1 MEYLSLGRVKD
12 AFGLDG
18 SLKIFSTTNMS
29 NYRYQKG
36 AKVFI
41 YDEANDERKEYV
53 VLNYR
58 HNGNLDFVKLE
69 EIATKEDAFAKKGQN
84 IYVVKDNKDL
94 APNTYFY
101 SDLEGCEIIGNNGK
115 LLGKVVKVEEFPA
128 QITLRVAFNNK
139 NYFVPFISPFIKNV
153 DIENKKIEIN
163 EIEGLIW
170 ELRF

>member
-1 MEYLSLGRVKD
+1 MEYLTLGKIID
-12 AFGLDG
+12 SFGLDG
-18 SLKIFSTTNMS
+18 TLKIYSTTNMGKM
-29 NYRYQKG
+29 RYQKG
-36 AKVFI
+36 NKVYLF
-41 YDEANDERKEYV
+41 DEQNKEYV
-53 VLNYR
+53 PYTVLNYR

-94 APNTYFY
+94 AANTYFY
-101 SDLEGCEIIGNNGK
+101 SDLEGCEIVGNNGK

>member
-1 MEYLSLGRVKD
+1 MEYLALGKIID
-12 AFGLDG
+12 SFGLDG
-18 SLKIFSTTNMS
+18 TLKIYSTTNMGKM
-29 NYRYQKG
+29 RYQKG
-36 AKVFI
+36 NKVYLF
-41 YDEANDERKEYV
+41 DEQNKEYV
-53 VLNYR
+53 PYTVLNYR

-101 SDLEGCEIIGNNGK
+101 SDLEGCEIVGNNGK

>member
-1 MEYLSLGRVKD
+1 MEYLALGKIID
-12 AFGLDG
+12 SFGLDG
-18 SLKIFSTTNMS
+18 TLKIYSTTNMGKM
-29 NYRYQKG
+29 RYQKG
-36 AKVFI
+36 NKVYLF
-41 YDEANDERKEYV
+41 DEQNKEYV
-53 VLNYR
+53 PYTVLNYR

-101 SDLEGCEIIGNNGK
+101 NDLEGCEIVGNNGK

-128 QITLRVAFNNK
+128 QITLRVAFKNK

-163 EIEGLIW
+163 EIEGLI
-170 ELRF
+170 